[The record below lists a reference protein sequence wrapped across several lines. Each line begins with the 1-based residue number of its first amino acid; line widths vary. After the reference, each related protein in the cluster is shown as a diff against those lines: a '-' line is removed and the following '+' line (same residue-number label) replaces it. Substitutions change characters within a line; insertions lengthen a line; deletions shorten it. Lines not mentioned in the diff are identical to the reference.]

1 MLLGLGTSK
10 RKKIC
15 VDEKQNALNI
25 YLSDIY
31 LLSDSY
37 QNYLDMALQQRGY
50 FVLFH
55 FHTLLLSYP
64 NIFSGAAPDVSVHI
78 NGSIDVGLL
87 GIIELNTV
95 GVAIIPQFHDC
106 SIGVLTHIG
115 LDLISYL
122 EAELIGDETCFEAL
136 RTRSVSELGIN

>member
-1 MLLGLGTSK
+1 MHHLISTY
-10 RKKIC
+10 
-15 VDEKQNALNI
+15 
-25 YLSDIY
+25 YLMSY
-31 LLSDSY
+31 HY
-37 QNYLDMALQQRGY
+37 QNSLDMALSSADTC
-50 FVLFH
+50 LFCFIFIH
-55 FHTLLLSYP
+55 SFYLNP
-64 NIFSGAAPDVSVHI
+64 NIFSGTAPDVGVYI
-78 NGSIDVGLL
+78 NGSIDIGLIS
-87 GIIELNTV
+87 IIELNTV